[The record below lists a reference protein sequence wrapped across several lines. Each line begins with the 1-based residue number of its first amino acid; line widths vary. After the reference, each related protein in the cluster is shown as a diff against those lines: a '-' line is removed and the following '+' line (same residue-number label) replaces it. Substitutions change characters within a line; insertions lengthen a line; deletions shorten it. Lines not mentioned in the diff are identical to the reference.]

1 MMLLVTHSMKVKPQ
15 KLGVAQPLRSG
26 FLFVDKVVGPT
37 SHDVVNDLRRI
48 TGFRRIGH
56 AGTLDPFASG
66 ILIVAIGRLAT
77 KNLANL
83 LGLDKKYEGVV
94 RLGAT
99 SDTDDSTG
107 DIIEQPDA
115 MPPTKEAV
123 QTAVDSFLGGVLQK
137 PPTYSAKRVQGKKM
151 YQLAR
156 AGKPVER
163 EAEWVMIY
171 DIELLDY
178 TWPNVKIATHTG
190 SGVYLRAIARDLGEK
205 LGTGGYLEQ
214 LDRAAVGPFDKSMS
228 VKVADVT
235 EDNWHSLTHP
245 WEHLRELL
253 ANRTMGNAK
262 TVLAFGTFDRFHLG
276 HHFFL
281 SEASKLGKHLVVAV
295 ARDENVQRYKGKTP
309 TQDEKARQAHIAS
322 LGLVSKVIF
331 DGAPGDFSIL
341 DDVKPDMIALGFDQR
356 GEFEESLK
364 AALAKRKMKTKL
376 IHLKPFKPEIYSS
389 SASATL

>member
-1 MMLLVTHSMKVKPQ
+1 MIAVMKVKPQ
-15 KLGVAQPLRSG
+15 KVGSPQPLRSG
-26 FLFVDKVVGPT
+26 FLFVDKEVGPT
-37 SHDVVNDLRRI
+37 SHDVINDLRKI

-66 ILIVAIGRLAT
+66 MLIVAIGRLAT

-83 LGLDKKYEGVV
+83 LGLDKMSVGTV

-99 SDTDDSTG
+99 SDTDDSAGQIT
-107 DIIEQPDA
+107 EHQDA
-115 MPPTKEAV
+115 DPPTKEVIQA
-123 QTAVDSFLGGVLQK
+123 AVDSFLGGVLQK

-178 TWPNVKIATHTG
+178 AWPNVKIATHTG

-214 LDRAAVGPFDKSMS
+214 LDRAAVGPFDKTMS
-228 VKVADVT
+228 VHVADVSG
-235 EDNWHSLTHP
+235 ENWHSLTFT
-245 WEHLRELL
+245 WETLPEKLSGRK
-253 ANRTMGNAK
+253 MGDAE

-281 SEASKLGKHLVVAV
+281 SEAAKLGKNLIVAV
-295 ARDENVQRYKGKTP
+295 ARDENVKQYKGKAP
-309 TQDEKARQAHIAS
+309 AQDEKARQAHVAS
-322 LGLVSKVIF
+322 LGLVHKVIF
-331 DGAPGDFSIL
+331 DNLPGDFSIL
-341 DDVKPDMIALGFDQR
+341 DDIKPDMIALGWDQR

-364 AALAKRKMKTKL
+364 AALAEKKMKTKL

-389 SASATL
+389 SASAVL

>member
-1 MMLLVTHSMKVKPQ
+1 MKVKPQ
-15 KLGVAQPLRSG
+15 KVGSPQPLRSG
-26 FLFVDKVVGPT
+26 FLFVDKEVGPT
-37 SHDVVNDLRRI
+37 SHDIVNDLRKI

-83 LGLDKKYEGVV
+83 LGLDKKYIGTVH
-94 RLGAT
+94 LGAS

-107 DIIEQPDA
+107 QITEHQDA
-115 MPPTKEAV
+115 DPPSKEAI
-123 QTAVDSFLGGVLQK
+123 QAAVDTFLGGVLQK
-137 PPTYSAKRVQGKKM
+137 PPTYSAKRIDGKKM

-156 AGKPVER
+156 AGKPAER

-178 TWPNVKIATHTG
+178 TWPYVKIATHTG

-205 LGTGGYLEQ
+205 LGTGGYLEH
-214 LDRAAVGPFDKSMS
+214 LDRNAVGPFDKSMS

-235 EDNWHSLTHP
+235 GENWHSLTHP
-245 WEHLRELL
+245 WEHLREML
-253 ANRTMGNAK
+253 AGRKMGGAK

-281 SEASKLGKHLVVAV
+281 SEAAKLGNNLVVAV
-295 ARDENVQRYKGKTP
+295 ARDENVKHYKNKTAA
-309 TQDEKARQAHIAS
+309 QDETARRAHITS
-322 LGLVSKVIF
+322 LGMVGSVIF
-331 DGAPGDFSIL
+331 DNAPGDFSIL

-364 AALAKRKMKTKL
+364 KALAERKMKTKL
-376 IHLKPFKPEIYSS
+376 IHLKPFKPEMYSS
-389 SASATL
+389 SASAVL